1 MPRFR
6 SAAPRLRRPA
16 APRLQF
22 PANALQVPIF
32 ARAGDKEAA
41 REQWRQRM
49 CNRTPAAARRE
60 PAKLEVRAAA
70 EGVTEILLYE
80 EIGYWGI
87 GAQQFVTALAEVTT
101 PSVVVRINSPGGDVF
116 DGLAIHNALQRH
128 DAAVTCHVDG
138 LAASIASIIALAGE
152 RTVLAANAMMM
163 CHCAWTF
170 GIGNSAEMAE
180 LAGTLAKVD
189 GQLAGIYA
197 KKSGKPV
204 EDCAAMMAGEGKA
217 DGTWFTATEA
227 KAFGLVDEVLGE
239 ADEDAD
245 EAADEDAAETEARAA
260 AQAELAARERINAM
274 RRRLAIAERMD

>member
-6 SAAPRLRRPA
+6 PAVLRP
-16 APRLQF
+16 QF
-22 PANALQVPIF
+22 PAAALHVPIF
-32 ARAGDKEAA
+32 ARAGDKEAV
-41 REQWRQRM
+41 REQWLQRM
-49 CNRTPAAARRE
+49 GNRTPAAARRE

-87 GAQQFVTALAEVTT
+87 NAQQFVTALSEVTT

-138 LAASIASIIALAGE
+138 WAASIASIIALAGE

-170 GIGNSAEMAE
+170 GMGNSAEMTE
-180 LAGTLAKVD
+180 LAATLAKVD

-197 KKSGKPV
+197 KKSGKSV

-217 DGTWFTATEA
+217 DGTWFTAAEA

-239 ADEDAD
+239 ADEDDAEAD
-245 EAADEDAAETEARAA
+245 TEARATV
-260 AQAELAARERINAM
+260 QAELVARERINAM
-274 RRRLAIAERMD
+274 RRRLAIAERLD